1 MTPSKDQNAGWH
13 ALRYFEGRGELRLL
27 HSGLYHRAQF
37 GRTAESKSR
46 MKSKIR
52 KRSKSK
58 IRIKIGT

>member
-1 MTPSKDQNAGWH
+1 MKRHRWLP
-13 ALRYFEGRGELRLL
+13 REGEE
-27 HSGLYHRAQF
+27 LYHRAQF

-58 IRIKIGT
+58 IRIKIGM